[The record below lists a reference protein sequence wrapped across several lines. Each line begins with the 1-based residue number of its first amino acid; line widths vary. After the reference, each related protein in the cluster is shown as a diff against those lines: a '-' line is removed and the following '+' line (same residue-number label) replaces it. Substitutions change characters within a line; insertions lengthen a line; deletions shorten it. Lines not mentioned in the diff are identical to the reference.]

1 VLKKIAI
8 LFNLLNS
15 KSSIRV
21 FNMFLSILSFIYL
34 FTNFSM
40 NLNLLYFSANF
51 IIFIILILIMNI
63 FLAIGWSLLYY
74 DQIKLEIISAWL
86 ISSIGK
92 YVPFKI
98 GLISKRFIDSKT
110 YQSEKKFSK
119 YFLIEISY
127 NFGLFFTLSFIGLS
141 NYKISLLILL
151 ILLIISLKNI
161 LNIRAVISYSFA
173 YVSNLFALVYFY
185 YYSSE
190 FIDFTFS
197 FNYILFSIVGNLFI
211 GAPAGIGIRETM
223 LVNNTYFIDMEI
235 ELFTLLILIRLL
247 YVLSDIISF
256 FLGHIFQR
264 YINTPK

>member
-1 VLKKIAI
+1 MLKKISI
-8 LFNLLNS
+8 SFNLLNS
-15 KSSIRV
+15 RSYLRV
-21 FNMFLSILSFIYL
+21 FNMFLSILSFFYL

-40 NLNLLYFSANF
+40 NSDLFNFSANF

-74 DQIKLEIISAWL
+74 DQIKFEILSAWL

-127 NFGLFFTLSFIGLS
+127 NFGLFFILSLIGLS
-141 NYKISLLILL
+141 NYKISLLIFL
-151 ILLIISLKNI
+151 ILLIIIFKKI
-161 LNIRAVISYSFA
+161 LNIRAIISYCFA

-190 FIDFTFS
+190 FIDFGFS
-197 FNYILFSIVGNLFI
+197 FNYILFSILGNLFI
-211 GAPAGIGIRETM
+211 GAPAGIGIRETL
-223 LVNNTYFIDMEI
+223 LVNSTYFIDMGI
-235 ELFTLLILIRLL
+235 ELLTLLILIRLL
-247 YVLSDIISF
+247 YVLSDIISY
-256 FLGHIFQR
+256 LIGHIFQW
-264 YINTPK
+264 YINK